1 SARTLTATVWLLLS
15 VTLQVRSSA
24 AEAGAPRS
32 SVMQTDNWA
41 LYKLST
47 DWFTLTS
54 PGFRSLSQ
62 ANAQLANCSAP
73 RPGGDSRT
81 WYVSRSPD
89 QGCLCGQD
97 VQQSCGDGLVCSQP
111 TSVALASDA
120 EAGSVPFL
128 CIPCVFGQ
136 YCPEGTALPAF
147 RDPGFQTAMKGLEC
161 RSGFYCPSPLAQL
174 PCPQGAF
181 CGPGSVAPT
190 TCAMDELLRTSPNME
205 LPQRPTT
212 VYSSVYVDGDTLG
225 GNYCPANSSTPSTQ
239 CAGGTYCPSP
249 GLALP
254 CPKGSF
260 CKPGSKDPS
269 PCPFLTSCP
278 PGSSKAALS
287 WTGFI
292 LLAGILLGLLAAYCT
307 AEALMRMAQRR
318 QLHTQEARDRL
329 WKLLNPLGEGSFRA
343 FNSIRPRLHIEF
355 RNLGLE
361 LHDGRT
367 ILSGVTG
374 RFEHSKVSAVMGPSG
389 AGKTTFLSVLMG
401 QSSSHGKTMG
411 SLRINGRSVGIP
423 DLQSVVGFVPQEDLV
438 HEDLT
443 VRENLVY
450 SARLRLSTSKPRQ
463 EQMDIVDDV
472 LDVLQLRH
480 VQHQIVGSVERRGI
494 RRAVVRKR
502 VSIGL
507 ELAAKPSILFMDE
520 PTSGLDATAAAD
532 ILQLSRAWGTKF
544 LDLLLLVFA
553 GIVTGAM
560 HGTGWTNWDFKGHIA
575 LIMLTLGIIAASGAL
590 AVFGKERLV
599 HWRERESGVRVFS
612 YFMANS
618 TTNMVD
624 VFIQPLVFLSVYYS
638 MTIPSI
644 SFGLLYVI
652 GVLVVFWCASL
663 GCLMSIIMGNNSAL
677 VASVA
682 ILMVIGGFING
693 VNPVY
698 RSLSPL
704 LKGITVLSYNRWA
717 ADAAA
722 IWDFRE
728 QPPWQWPLTRSIM
741 FASGQCGLD
750 SIEEPTAGSGLV
762 PEALLNMSLD
772 INVYC
777 AGEARKGLLILGAQ
791 GLILRML
798 AFFALLWCPRGIS
811 FDPLIRWVSR
821 GVTRVTK
828 PLRRH
833 TKTTSTHPVQLMF
846 SPLPLKTDFG
856 EHLLT
861 PFTSLFSPKGFSLT
875 SPLAANLFED
885 FAVKD
890 GHLSFDNLDSVAP
903 TNKKKRKFDGLL
915 ATDFGSLSDSL
926 PPAQKLCLTPFPDLT
941 YTRPVVQYGRIRAM
955 EAEVRELEQSIAEME
970 AAIEQAES
978 QGATALHTPRQPDA
992 APQAL
997 PRLALPEPDLASLA
1011 TSFLSPGTEELF
1023 AAACNMRG
1031 PFGLAPLRAAG
1042 AGGRAALKRMAG
1054 LGMNVI
1060 AVLHQPRFS
1069 IFALFDDIMLLGKGG
1084 RLVYLGPSWLAMP
1097 YFESLDFELPLH
1109 ENPADFVMDVISGS
1123 VPQRGC
1129 DAFHPERLVGL
1140 WQTYGLSWVRTQ
1152 SKLMPLDPTYGSRPP
1167 EQLRIDP
1174 EQFALL
1180 SEQFDAA
1187 DADGDD
1193 ALRAGDLQVL
1203 LRALGLEPS
1212 TLDIQM
1218 IMAELAI
1225 PRTGLVSKEA
1235 FMQYVQYGGRP
1246 PASAPDGPP
1255 SASGRR
1261 AVQSIYRVYSIE
1273 QYTLS
1278 AAIAELSAA
1287 ALPSG
1292 LRPAGNLKELA
1303 SAVVA
1308 GGELGR
1314 SRGGRGDAGGGA

>member
-1 SARTLTATVWLLLS
+1 MRSSARTLTATVWLLLS
-15 VTLQVRSSA
+15 VTLQ
-24 AEAGAPRS
+24 
-32 SVMQTDNWA
+32 
-41 LYKLST
+41 
-47 DWFTLTS
+47 
-54 PGFRSLSQ
+54 

-73 RPGGDSRT
+73 RPGAT
-81 WYVSRSPD
+81 AAP
-89 QGCLCGQD
+89 GCLCGQD

-329 WKLLNPLGEGSFRA
+329 WKLLNPLFAPHHRRGEGSFRA

-494 RRAVVRKR
+494 SGGQRKR

-532 ILQLSRAWGTKF
+532 ILQALKRMAGLGMNVIAVLHQPRFSIFALFDDIMLLGKGGRLVYLGPSWLAMPYFESLDFELPLHENPADFVMDVISGSVPQRGCDAFHPERLVGLWQTYGLSWVRTQSKLMPLDPTYGSRPPEQLRIDPEQFALLSEQFDAADADGDDALRAGDLQVLLRALGLEPSTLDIQMIMAELAIPRTGLVSKEAFMQYVQYGGRPPASAPDGPPSASGRRAVQSIYRVYSIEQYTLSAAIAELSAAALPSGLRPAGNLKELASAVVAGGELGRSRGGRGDAGGGATGAAAPGHEDEDHSPTRIMSPRFCVIPLEESSTGSPRRGAGAPPLPPVAEEGEEEGGGDPLVHSRSSTATHDAPVAIRFDRPGAGYGEGVEEQGLRAAWEAVVRGRGEEDKGASGSVTPDLKLSCCEELGGANGGASGRATPDAVRSHTPSASGTDARGGSAGSLATLDEARGRRAPCGGLMRCWRRPGRSVLRVTPGWGRQYAFLLVRAGIKLSRAWGTKF

-833 TKTTSTHPVQLMF
+833 TKTTSTHPVQL
-846 SPLPLKTDFG
+846 
-856 EHLLT
+856 
-861 PFTSLFSPKGFSLT
+861 
-875 SPLAANLFED
+875 
-885 FAVKD
+885 
-890 GHLSFDNLDSVAP
+890 
-903 TNKKKRKFDGLL
+903 
-915 ATDFGSLSDSL
+915 
-926 PPAQKLCLTPFPDLT
+926 
-941 YTRPVVQYGRIRAM
+941 
-955 EAEVRELEQSIAEME
+955 
-970 AAIEQAES
+970 
-978 QGATALHTPRQPDA
+978 
-992 APQAL
+992 
-997 PRLALPEPDLASLA
+997 
-1011 TSFLSPGTEELF
+1011 
-1023 AAACNMRG
+1023 
-1031 PFGLAPLRAAG
+1031 
-1042 AGGRAALKRMAG
+1042 
-1054 LGMNVI
+1054 
-1060 AVLHQPRFS
+1060 
-1069 IFALFDDIMLLGKGG
+1069 
-1084 RLVYLGPSWLAMP
+1084 
-1097 YFESLDFELPLH
+1097 
-1109 ENPADFVMDVISGS
+1109 
-1123 VPQRGC
+1123 
-1129 DAFHPERLVGL
+1129 
-1140 WQTYGLSWVRTQ
+1140 
-1152 SKLMPLDPTYGSRPP
+1152 
-1167 EQLRIDP
+1167 
-1174 EQFALL
+1174 
-1180 SEQFDAA
+1180 
-1187 DADGDD
+1187 
-1193 ALRAGDLQVL
+1193 
-1203 LRALGLEPS
+1203 
-1212 TLDIQM
+1212 
-1218 IMAELAI
+1218 
-1225 PRTGLVSKEA
+1225 
-1235 FMQYVQYGGRP
+1235 
-1246 PASAPDGPP
+1246 
-1255 SASGRR
+1255 
-1261 AVQSIYRVYSIE
+1261 
-1273 QYTLS
+1273 
-1278 AAIAELSAA
+1278 
-1287 ALPSG
+1287 
-1292 LRPAGNLKELA
+1292 
-1303 SAVVA
+1303 
-1308 GGELGR
+1308 
-1314 SRGGRGDAGGGA
+1314 